1 MSAFYNPVSK
11 YEEQVEF
18 DGVTLFELHGPPR
31 APVVDSSTTT
41 LPIKSVQNI
50 TQCPVCLMSLKKTH
64 IVMECLHRFC
74 GECIEKSIRVGK
86 KECPSCRL
94 HLPSRRSL
102 RADPNFDALLVAM
115 LGDVNAL
122 DEEEAKE
129 TEAQNRELN
138 FNNALTKS
146 QQVGIQQQNINRKKV
161 KISTPRANQYS
172 SQRSPSSYAV
182 HRPSQPNQYSRT
194 TSAPSSSSKRPSSD
208 SASHNA
214 KRRMEASQ
222 KNLISFV
229 LRRHPRETGVARL
242 DREYIRTSS
251 ELKIIHLKKFLG
263 IKLGFE
269 RFEEFQIIIMAEGKG
284 VILDESLTL
293 DNIRNSILDSR
304 SGEFVLHFKT

>member
-1 MSAFYNPVSK
+1 MFFNPISK
-11 YEEQVEF
+11 YEEET
-18 DGVTLFELHGPPR
+18 DLEGVTLFSLHGPPR
-31 APVVDSSTTT
+31 PLVSSTHITT

-122 DEEEAKE
+122 DEEEAKV

-161 KISTPRANQYS
+161 KISTPRSVYNQPRNPQNYT
-172 SQRSPSSYAV
+172 V
-182 HRPSQPNQYSRT
+182 HRQPSQPNQYSRS
-194 TSAPSSSSKRPSSD
+194 TSAPTGGAKRPNTTAESTS
-208 SASHNA
+208 A

-229 LRRHPRETGVARL
+229 LRRHPKETGVARL
-242 DREYIRTSS
+242 DREYIRTSG